1 MVNKDKKVITVDDLI
16 KNLGNKLKLK
26 VVSGSNGLNRRI
38 TAAEVN
44 RPGVALTGW
53 YKFFAQHRLQ
63 VLGKVELNY
72 LKHLSSK
79 RHISIMRRLMKMR
92 IPAFIIARNYLP
104 PPETVKL
111 SNEYGV
117 PIIRAPG
124 ITMTIVNKIS
134 TWLEDQFAPTIKV
147 HGSLLEVNGEGILII
162 GKPGVGKSE
171 TTLAL
176 VERGHIFVADDVIKL
191 KLTEGPSVTG
201 YTSKELG
208 HHMEIRG
215 IGIINI
221 QSLYGAKSVRM
232 WKHIDFV
239 VTLENWKQGQ
249 NYERLGLEHAIVEY
263 LGVNLPNVTIPLKP
277 GRDAALLIE
286 TAAQNEKLK
295 SLGFNTAKA
304 FNDRLLEMMQNN

>member
-1 MVNKDKKVITVDDLI
+1 
-16 KNLGNKLKLK
+16 
-26 VVSGSNGLNRRI
+26 
-38 TAAEVN
+38 
-44 RPGVALTGW
+44 
-53 YKFFAQHRLQ
+53 
-63 VLGKVELNY
+63 
-72 LKHLSSK
+72 
-79 RHISIMRRLMKMR
+79 MRRLMKMR
-92 IPAFIIARNYLP
+92 IPAFIIARNYKPL
-104 PPETVKL
+104 PETIKL

-124 ITMTIVNKIS
+124 ITMNIVNKIS
-134 TWLEDQFAPTIKV
+134 VWLEDQFAPIIKV

-239 VTLENWKQGQ
+239 VSLENWVEGKK
-249 NYERLGLEHAIVEY
+249 YERLGLEHATIEY
-263 LGVNLPNVTIPLKP
+263 LGVKLPNVTIPLKP

-295 SLGFNTAKA
+295 ALGFNTAKA
-304 FNDRLLEMMQNN
+304 FNDRLLEIMQNK

>member
-1 MVNKDKKVITVDDLI
+1 MI
-16 KNLGNKLKLK
+16 KNKKIVTVNDLFNDLGSSLGLK
-26 VVSGSNGLNRRI
+26 VVAGIKGMNRPI

-44 RPGVALTGW
+44 RPGIALTGW
-53 YKFFAQHRLQ
+53 YKYFAQHRLQ
-63 VLGKVELNY
+63 VLGMVEMNY
-72 LKHLSSK
+72 LKHISSDE
-79 RHISIMRRLMKMR
+79 HADVMRKLMQMR
-92 IPAFIIARNYLP
+92 IPAFIVARNYRPL
-104 PPETVKL
+104 PETIKL
-111 SNEYGV
+111 SNEYGI

-124 ITMTIVNKIS
+124 ITMDIVNKIS
-134 TWLEDQFAPTIKV
+134 VWLEEQFAPIIKV
-147 HGSLLEVNGEGILII
+147 HGSLLEVNGEGILIT

-201 YTSKELG
+201 YTTKELG

-239 VTLENWKQGQ
+239 VTLENWVEGKK
-249 NYERLGLEHAIVEY
+249 YERLGLEHATKEY
-263 LGVNLPNVTIPLKP
+263 LGVPLPNVTIPLKP

-295 SLGFNTAKA
+295 ARGFNTAKA
-304 FNDRLLEMMQNN
+304 FNDRLMEIMKNN